1 MSVNEKTIY
10 TNKQKQTNMKHTI
23 KFTEEQIQVMLT
35 TISAAVNGSEWSQK
49 RADLLVHIVESVNK
63 NVNKN
68 N

>member
-1 MSVNEKTIY
+1 
-10 TNKQKQTNMKHTI
+10 MKHTI
-23 KFTEEQIQVMLT
+23 KFTQEQINTMLT